1 VTSTP
6 IEDPHRIG
14 STDAHPRRRVA
25 VLDSSISY
33 VDVGRG
39 TPVVFLHGTPTWSYL
54 WRNVIPHVSP
64 VARCLAPDLV
74 GMGESGKV
82 PGGSYRFVDHAR
94 YLNAWF
100 ETLQLS
106 GVVLVLHDWGSALGF
121 WWAARHPDR
130 VRGIAYMEAIVS
142 PLSWA
147 EWPEN
152 MRNLWAL
159 LRSPAGEGAVLEQN
173 VFVERLL
180 PAGVLRA
187 LSDEEMQAY
196 RRPWVRSGEER
207 RPMLQWP
214 REVPFDGEPA
224 DVATIVDSYERWLA
238 ETATPK
244 LFVNAEPGAVL
255 VGAQRE
261 RCRRWPNQRE
271 VTVRGRHF
279 VQEDSPAAV
288 GEAVV
293 QFVRT
298 VC

>member
-1 VTSTP
+1 MTSTHL
-6 IEDPHRIG
+6 EDPHGI
-14 STDAHPRRRVA
+14 SPTDAHPRRRA
-25 VLDSSISY
+25 DVLDSSISY

-64 VARCLAPDLV
+64 IARCLAPDLV
-74 GMGESGKV
+74 GMGESGKA

-94 YLNAWF
+94 YLDAWF

-106 GVVLVLHDWGSALGF
+106 DVVLVLHDWGSALGF
-121 WWAARHPDR
+121 WWAARHPER
-130 VRGIAYMEAIVS
+130 VRGIAYMEALVS

-152 MRNLWAL
+152 MRKLWAL
-159 LRSPAGEGAVLEQN
+159 LRSPAGEAAVLEQN
-173 VFVERLL
+173 FFVERLL

-196 RRPWVRSGEER
+196 RRPWVRAGEER

-214 REVPFDGEPA
+214 REVPFDWEPA
-224 DVATIVDSYERWLA
+224 DVAAIVDGYERWLA
-238 ETATPK
+238 KTATPK
-244 LFVNAEPGAVL
+244 LFVNADPGAVL
-255 VGAQRE
+255 VGSQRE

-271 VTVRGRHF
+271 VTIRGRHF

-288 GEAVV
+288 GEAVA